1 MLDDNRWIS
10 MTLEHIDEIRCSKL
24 CRFPSPE
31 LTRQN
36 RKNDE
41 YRTFRVNQFFS
52 YIPTIVKDLEHKK
65 TGKFQDKLKNS
76 GSVPE
81 AGVEPARPQWSQDF
95 KSCVSTSSTTRA
107 TLKLV
112 NTLKKT
118 SR

>member
-1 MLDDNRWIS
+1 MWS
-10 MTLEHIDEIRCSKL
+10 SG
-24 CRFPSPE
+24 E
-31 LTRQN
+31 LTDKRKIQN
-36 RKNDE
+36 MVFPDGILYDTKIDD
-41 YRTFRVNQFFS
+41 YRTTRINSLFAPIAEIAKSLGN
-52 YIPTIVKDLEHKK
+52 KK
-65 TGKFQDKLKNS
+65 TGTFQKKMKNS